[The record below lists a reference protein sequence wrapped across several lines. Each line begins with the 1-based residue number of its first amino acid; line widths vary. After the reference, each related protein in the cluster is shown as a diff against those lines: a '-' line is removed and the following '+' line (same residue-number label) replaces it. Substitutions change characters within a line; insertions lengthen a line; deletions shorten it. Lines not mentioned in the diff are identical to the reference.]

1 MQDSGAL
8 PPKTYKQEA
17 LSVASNDQFPH
28 PWVQDYY
35 NYLIT
40 EKGFS
45 EQTAD
50 AYRHDLRVF
59 LEFCEEH
66 GVAADAVDIYF
77 LREFNRHLQQDRDNV
92 NITRAR
98 KVSSLR
104 GFYRY
109 LLDNNLID
117 EDPTAKLRPPKAPRK
132 QPVFLSGPEARR
144 FLEAAREHGPD
155 PVRDIAIFSMFLYT
169 GCRLGELVD
178 LNVHNVDFDTGAI
191 VLYGKGAKER
201 TVPMKAEL
209 AEAIEAYL
217 AGRTVNPQCAQP
229 RRLFRNQWGYA
240 ITRHGV
246 HYLVK
251 RIATAGGIQEDA
263 LSAHKLRHTVATQ
276 LLERDADLRSIQEL
290 LGHESIAT
298 TQRYTHV
305 VNKRLKQQIDKLDY

>member
-1 MQDSGAL
+1 MA
-8 PPKTYKQEA
+8 A
-17 LSVASNDQFPH
+17 NDRLPH

-45 EQTAD
+45 TQTAD
-50 AYRHDLRVF
+50 AYRHDLRLF
-59 LEFCEEH
+59 LEFCEER
-66 GVAADAVDIYF
+66 GVTADAVDIYF

-117 EDPTAKLRPPKAPRK
+117 EDPTATLRPPRAPRK

-144 FLEAAREHGPD
+144 FLEAAHEHGPD
-155 PVRDIAIFSMFLYT
+155 PVRDVAIFSMFLYT

-178 LNVHNVDFDTGAI
+178 LNVQHVDFETGTI
-191 VLYGKGAKER
+191 TLYGKGAKER
-201 TVPMKAEL
+201 IVPLKPEL
-209 AEAIEAYL
+209 GEAIEAYL
-217 AGRTVNPQCAQP
+217 AVRTVNPQCPLP

-246 HYLVK
+246 HYLIK
-251 RIATAGGIQEDA
+251 RVASAADIQQETM
-263 LSAHKLRHTVATQ
+263 SAHKLRHTVATQ

-305 VNKRLKQQIDKLDY
+305 VNKRLRAQIDKLDY

>member
-1 MQDSGAL
+1 M
-8 PPKTYKQEA
+8 
-17 LSVASNDQFPH
+17 ASKHPLFPH

-45 EQTAD
+45 EQTAE

-59 LEFCEEH
+59 LEFCKERDVEIE
-66 GVAADAVDIYF
+66 AVDIYL
-77 LREFNRHLQQDRDNV
+77 LREFNRHLQQERDNV

-98 KVSSLR
+98 KISALR
-104 GFYRY
+104 GFFQY

-117 EDPTAKLRPPKAPRK
+117 QDPTAKLRPPRVPRK
-132 QPVFLSGPEARR
+132 QPLFLSAAEARR
-144 FLEAAREHGPD
+144 FLDASREFGPD
-155 PVRDIAIFSMFLYT
+155 PVRDVAIFSMFLYT
-169 GCRLGELVD
+169 GCRLGELVE
-178 LNVHNVDFDTGAI
+178 LNVPSVDFETGTI

-201 TVPMKAEL
+201 IVPMRAEL
-209 AEAIEAYL
+209 AEAIESYL
-217 AGRTVNPQCAQP
+217 AQRQVNPRCPLP

-251 RIATAGGIQEDA
+251 RVARAAGIQRDA
-263 LSAHKLRHTVATQ
+263 MSAHKLRHTVATQ

-305 VNKRLKQQIDKLDY
+305 VNKRLKAQIDKLDY

>member
-1 MQDSGAL
+1 MEVE
-8 PPKTYKQEA
+8 P
-17 LSVASNDQFPH
+17 LSRRFPH

-35 NYLIT
+35 NYLLT

-50 AYRHDLRVF
+50 AYLHDLRLF
-59 LEFCEEH
+59 LQYCEERD
-66 GVAADAVDIYF
+66 VPPEAVDIYF
-77 LREFNRHLQQDRDNV
+77 LREFNRHLQQERDNV

-98 KVSSLR
+98 KVSALR
-104 GFYRY
+104 GFYGY
-109 LLDNNLID
+109 LLDNDLVD
-117 EDPTAKLRPPKAPRK
+117 EDPTVKLRPPRAPRQ

-144 FLEAAREHGPD
+144 FLEASREHGPD
-155 PVRDIAIFSMFLYT
+155 PVRDEAIFSMFLYT

-191 VLYGKGAKER
+191 VLYGKGSKER
-201 TVPMKAEL
+201 TVPMKTEL
-209 AEAIEAYL
+209 AAAIQNYL
-217 AGRTVNPQCAQP
+217 AERRVNPKCPLP

-251 RIATAGGIQEDA
+251 RVAAAADIQQEA
-263 LSAHKLRHTVATQ
+263 MSAHKLRHTVATQ

-305 VNKRLKQQIDKLDY
+305 VNKRLRAQVDKLDY